1 MENAKIRVGAIW
13 DRATK
18 LTSLEQ
24 ENQSRENLPSSKK
37 GVGGGGKKYYLQN
50 ERIRLI
56 AEVEPISRQES
67 EKPEDRNNTL
77 KVLRKTTAST
87 KSLQ

>member
-13 DRATK
+13 DTATK

-37 GVGGGGKKYYLQN
+37 GVGGKKYYLQN

-56 AEVEPISRQES
+56 AEEEPISRQES